1 MSKSAVSHSRTVM
14 TYGDKKMLLE
24 QRNKRGQVSIA
35 QMKRVNVLAS
45 MFFIVFL
52 ILPKLEGAVWPP
64 SVPQQPL
71 CVSQMALVNYA
82 CAMLPIPPGSP
93 PFSPARHLQ
102 DYDHE
107 HRHSLYHGSAI
118 EQNCCRWLN
127 NVDDECVCAMLVHL
141 PSFLAR
147 PVHEYT
153 VIVHNS
159 CNVTY
164 TCQGGVKA

>member
-1 MSKSAVSHSRTVM
+1 MQ
-14 TYGDKKMLLE
+14 LE
-24 QRNKRGQVSIA
+24 QHNYGCQVSIT
-35 QMKRVNVLAS
+35 QMEKVNVLAS

-52 ILPKLEGAVWPP
+52 TLPMMEGAEWPP

-71 CVSQMALVNYA
+71 CVSQVALVNYA

-93 PFSPARHLQ
+93 PFSPTLDLQ

-107 HRHSLYHGSAI
+107 RRGSQYHGSAV

-127 NVDDECVCAMLVHL
+127 NVDAECVCAMFVRL

-147 PVHEYT
+147 PAHEYT